1 MTEQSNEETSL
12 SNHSLSRRRV
22 LRFGAGA
29 VGASALSAFLAA
41 CGSSPE
47 AKPAATTSAPSA
59 STAASTAAAASAG
72 GELKVGIMHSLSGA
86 LSISEK
92 AVVDGEQL
100 AIEEINKA
108 GGVMGKKLVAIVEDG
123 ASDPATFAEKAKKLV
138 QSDKVPVVF
147 GCWTS
152 SSRKAVRPVFKDSAS
167 LLFYPVQYEGLEMD
181 KNIYYL
187 GATTNQQIVPS
198 VEYLL
203 EKGKKS
209 FFLLGSDYVF
219 PRTANGIIKAQ
230 VTAAKAKF
238 VAEEYVPLSGG
249 SNDFSTVIAK
259 IKSSGADVVYNTLNG
274 DSNVAFFKQLRDAG
288 LTADKLTTCSV
299 SIAEEEARA
308 IGGDVMKG
316 HLVAWDYYQ
325 TTKNPQNEKFVAA
338 YKAKFGKDRVTA
350 DPIEAGYTGVY
361 LWAMAA
367 NKAKST
373 DVAKVREAIGGMSFD
388 APEGKVTVNGK
399 NNHISK
405 TFRMGQIRADGL
417 IDEIYATPK
426 PVEPDPYLET
436 YSWAGEF
443 SKQKPAS

>member
-1 MTEQSNEETSL
+1 MV
-12 SNHSLSRRRV
+12 SRRKLFRLGMGAAAFPV
-22 LRFGAGA
+22 LGA
-29 VGASALSAFLAA
+29 LLNA
-41 CGSSPE
+41 CGSES
-47 AKPAATTSAPSA
+47 KAP
-59 STAASTAAAASAG
+59 TGGTPAASTAGAGVASSG
-72 GELKVGIMHSLSGA
+72 GTIKVGIMHSLSGVM
-86 LSISEK
+86 SISEK
-92 AVVDGEQL
+92 AVVDAEQL
-100 AIEEINKA
+100 AIAEINAA
-108 GGVMGKKLVAIVEDG
+108 GGVMGKQLSPVVEDG

-152 SSRKAVRPVFKDSAS
+152 SSRKAVRPVFKGSSA

-181 KNIYYL
+181 SNIYYI

-203 EKGKKS
+203 AQGKKN

-230 VTAAKAKF
+230 LAASGGKTL
-238 VAEEYVPLSGG
+238 AEEYVPLSGG
-249 SNDFSTVIAK
+249 SNDFSTTIAK

-308 IGGDVMKG
+308 IGGDILKD
-316 HLVAWDYYQ
+316 HLVAWNYYQ
-325 TTKNPQNEKFVAA
+325 TTKNAANEKFVAA
-338 YKAKFGKDRVTA
+338 YKAKYGASRVTD
-350 DPIEAGYTGVY
+350 DPIEAGYVGVY

-373 DVAKVREAIGGMSFD
+373 DVTAVRSALGGLSFD
-388 APEGKVTVNGK
+388 APEGTVVVNAK

-405 TFRMGQIRADGL
+405 TFRMGKIRADGL
-417 IDEIYATPK
+417 IDDIYATPK
-426 PVEPDPYLET
+426 PVEPDPFLET

-443 SKQKPAS
+443 QKQKPAS

>member
-12 SNHSLSRRRV
+12 SSHSLSRRRV

-29 VGASALSAFLAA
+29 VGASALGAFLAA
-41 CGSSPE
+41 CGSSTE
-47 AKPAATTSAPSA
+47 TAPAATKAPSSAATTAPSA
-59 STAASTAAAASAG
+59 GAAPG

-108 GGVMGKKLVAIVEDG
+108 GGVNGMKLVAIVEDG

-203 EKGKKS
+203 KEGKKS

-230 VTAAKAKF
+230 VTAAGAKF
-238 VAEEYVPLSGG
+238 VAEEVRWKACAD
-249 SNDFSTVIAK
+249 NDMTGPPFPVIWPTQQGVAV
-259 IKSSGADVVYNTLNG
+259 DPNG
-274 DSNVAFFKQLRDAG
+274 
-288 LTADKLTTCSV
+288 
-299 SIAEEEARA
+299 
-308 IGGDVMKG
+308 
-316 HLVAWDYYQ
+316 
-325 TTKNPQNEKFVAA
+325 
-338 YKAKFGKDRVTA
+338 
-350 DPIEAGYTGVY
+350 
-361 LWAMAA
+361 
-367 NKAKST
+367 
-373 DVAKVREAIGGMSFD
+373 
-388 APEGKVTVNGK
+388 
-399 NNHISK
+399 
-405 TFRMGQIRADGL
+405 
-417 IDEIYATPK
+417 ATPA
-426 PVEPDPYLET
+426 P
-436 YSWAGEF
+436 
-443 SKQKPAS
+443 

>member
-1 MTEQSNEETSL
+1 MDEQSVRDAAKATL
-12 SNHSLSRRRV
+12 GRRRV
-22 LRFGAGA
+22 LKL
-29 VGASALSAFLAA
+29 GASFAAFPALAA
-41 CGSSPE
+41 VLGACGGGE
-47 AKPAATTSAPSA
+47 APAPAATSSAGA
-59 STAASTAAAASAG
+59 STASTAAAG
-72 GELKVGIMHSLSGA
+72 GTLKVGIMHSLSGVM
-86 LSISEK
+86 SISEK
-92 AVVDGEQL
+92 AVVDAEQL

-108 GGVMGKKLVAIVEDG
+108 GGVMGKQIQAIVEDG

-152 SSRKAVRPVFKDSAS
+152 ASRKAVRPVFKDSAA

-181 KNIYYL
+181 SNIFYM

-203 EKGKKS
+203 AQGKKNY
-209 FFLLGSDYVF
+209 FLLGSDYVF

-230 VTAAKAKF
+230 LAASGGKTL
-238 VAEEYVPLSGG
+238 AEEYVPLSGG
-249 SNDFSTVIAK
+249 SNDFSTIISK

-308 IGGDVMKG
+308 IGGDVMNG
-316 HLVAWDYYQ
+316 HLVAWNYYQ
-325 TTKNPQNEKFVAA
+325 TTKNAANEKFVAA
-338 YKAKFGKDRVTA
+338 YKAKFGNNRVTA
-350 DPIEAGYTGVY
+350 DPIDAAYTGVY
-361 LWAMAA
+361 LWANAVKKA
-367 NKAKST
+367 NSVEVKAVKTAIAGST
-373 DVAKVREAIGGMSFD
+373 FE
-388 APEGKVTVNGK
+388 APEGTVTVNPT

-405 TFRMGQIRADGL
+405 TFRMGKIRADGL
-417 IDEIYATPK
+417 IDEIFATPK
-426 PVEPDPYLET
+426 PVEPDPFLET

-443 SKQKPAS
+443 KKQKPA

>member
-1 MTEQSNEETSL
+1 M
-12 SNHSLSRRRV
+12 SRRR
-22 LRFGAGA
+22 LFRLG
-29 VGASALSAFLAA
+29 VGAATFPVLGALLNA
-41 CGSSPE
+41 CGGSSGG
-47 AKPAATTSAPSA
+47 SAA
-59 STAASTAAAASAG
+59 STPAASTAEAGAATSG
-72 GELKVGIMHSLSGA
+72 GTIKVGIMHSLSGVM
-86 LSISEK
+86 SISEK
-92 AVVDGEQL
+92 AVVDAEQL
-100 AIEEINKA
+100 AIAEINAA
-108 GGVMGKKLVAIVEDG
+108 GGVMGKQLSPVVEDG

-152 SSRKAVRPVFKDSAS
+152 SSRKAVRPVFKGSSA

-181 KNIYYL
+181 SNIYYI

-203 EKGKKS
+203 AQGKKN

-230 VTAAKAKF
+230 LAASGGKTL
-238 VAEEYVPLSGG
+238 AEEYVPLSGG
-249 SNDFSTVIAK
+249 SNDFSTTIAK

-308 IGGDVMKG
+308 IGGDILKD
-316 HLVAWDYYQ
+316 HLVAWNYYQ
-325 TTKNPQNEKFVAA
+325 TTKNAANEKFVAA
-338 YKAKFGKDRVTA
+338 YKAKYGASRVTD
-350 DPIEAGYTGVY
+350 DPIEAGYVGVY

-373 DVAKVREAIGGMSFD
+373 DVAAVRSALGGLSFD
-388 APEGKVTVNGK
+388 APEGTVVVNAK
-399 NNHISK
+399 NNHIAK
-405 TFRMGQIRADGL
+405 TFRMGKIRADGL
-417 IDEIYATPK
+417 IDDIYATPK
-426 PVEPDPYLET
+426 PVEPDPFLET
-436 YSWAGEF
+436 YAWAGEF
-443 SKQKPAS
+443 QKQKPSA